1 MNLYERHVMGR
12 SNRAHYSCS
21 MQLALW
27 LSSAFLAAAM
37 IAAGGMKLAVPRA
50 RLAERMTWARTWKD
64 GTVKLLGAAEVLGG
78 LGLIIPQATGVV
90 PMLTPIAATCL
101 LVLML
106 GAVKTHADLAEPVI
120 APAILAAL
128 ALFVALGR
136 FGVLS

>member
-1 MNLYERHVMGR
+1 
-12 SNRAHYSCS
+12 

-27 LSSAFLAAAM
+27 ISSGLLAAAM

-78 LGLIIPQATGVV
+78 LGLLVPHATGVV
-90 PMLTPIAATCL
+90 PMLTPIAAMCL

-106 GAVKTHADLAEPVI
+106 GAVKTHLDLSEPVI
-120 APAILAAL
+120 APAILASL